1 MIRKTLKMKY
11 DLLHIPLLVLTNLFL
26 CATPRRLLASRQ
38 ELLKAMSG
46 TESEITNGEST
57 PDKTA
62 GNLEQ
67 IREKLQT
74 PDIVAEDDKL
84 SGSSNGSTSS
94 SGSGSSAIGLGPSVY
109 VRDDGTV
116 DWDGALQ
123 DRAALKKFGISV
135 WARINGQDP
144 ESIDEDSV
152 GEGGSHGERSDSH
165 GSKVTAKIIETEAIR
180 EKKEKLDLLK
190 AELKV
195 MEKEHT
201 KLLNSAVSAGS
212 AVANVNFALLEPE
225 LRSQIRVSSN
235 ELEMK
240 KDEVSF
246 QTLTYELE
254 RIYTYLE
261 GELGNTATKG
271 YIPLQDRVN
280 VAEFGLLESQI
291 ESMNSQIKSGGVVD
305 SDVLAVVMEQTT
317 DFKRRLGIDYYV
329 TGLTF
334 DQEGI
339 KIWLA
344 ELGAKLQSGLEFYGK
359 GLQLFITDLVFSTAL
374 IGRALTG
381 YTLKPRE
388 VRTLRRTFK
397 DVITFIPFAIIWAIP
412 LSPVG
417 HALVFGA
424 IQRFFPDFF
433 PSPFTDRRQ
442 NLLALYESTE
452 YSELTIDENWREK
465 LIRIL
470 EAAGFFI
477 VDNTKKFYVQLSDR
491 DESKDKN

>member
-1 MIRKTLKMKY
+1 M
-11 DLLHIPLLVLTNLFL
+11 
-26 CATPRRLLASRQ
+26 AGA
-38 ELLKAMSG
+38 
-46 TESEITNGEST
+46 ESEANNGESSSAN
-57 PDKTA
+57 PNISS
-62 GNLEQ
+62 GNLDQ
-67 IREKLQT
+67 IREKLQK
-74 PDIVAEDDKL
+74 PDLVADDERL
-84 SGSSNGSTSS
+84 SGG
-94 SGSGSSAIGLGPSVY
+94 GFGLGPSVY

-123 DRAALKKFGISV
+123 DRAALQKFGISV

-144 ESIDEDSV
+144 ESIDEESV
-152 GEGGSHGERSDSH
+152 GKSGSGLDGEHGNN
-165 GSKVTAKIIETEAIR
+165 KVTAKIVETEAIR
-180 EKKEKLDLLK
+180 EKKERVDVLK
-190 AELKV
+190 AELDV
-195 MEKEHT
+195 MEKKHT
-201 KLLNSAVSAGS
+201 ALLNSAVSAGS

-225 LRSQIRVSSN
+225 LRSKIRASAN
-235 ELEMK
+235 KLEMK

-246 QTLTYELE
+246 ETLIYELE
-254 RIYTYLE
+254 RIYTYLD

-291 ESMNSQIKSGGVVD
+291 ESMNSQINSGGTVD

-329 TGLTF
+329 TGLTL

-339 KIWLA
+339 KIWLND
-344 ELGAKLQSGLEFYGK
+344 LGAKLQSGLAFYGK
-359 GLQLFITDLVFSTAL
+359 GIQLFFSDLVFSTTL

-452 YSELTIDENWREK
+452 FSEFTIDENWKVR
-465 LIRIL
+465 
-470 EAAGFFI
+470 
-477 VDNTKKFYVQLSDR
+477 
-491 DESKDKN
+491 